1 MFCARFHVLLL
12 LSVQIG
18 SLLVESG
25 DKSCLLSED
34 TGDVEAQL
42 QPFIASVQNRRPY
55 PSEANPTSNQGSLS
69 SLRVPSRTSPFDADR
84 IPGMCPGEGGR

>member
-1 MFCARFHVLLL
+1 M
-12 LSVQIG
+12 
-18 SLLVESG
+18 VESG
-25 DKSCLLSED
+25 DNSCLLSED

-55 PSEANPTSNQGSLS
+55 PNEANPTPNQGSLS

-84 IPGMCPGEGGR
+84 IPGIGPGEGGR